1 MRVSGCNCHGSQIQH
16 RNLVGRI
23 GWGKSG
29 RCRTDCGPHKISG
42 FMHLAGQVHT
52 QTFNFISPVCAK
64 PKAKGALACPSGIL
78 CPHGH
83 LVTLPPDSSIL
94 TIGGSLKSRCN
105 SVPQL
110 CLPIN
115 LDLQVHCSD
124 IDIYVS
130 EYSAPAA
137 EL

>member
-1 MRVSGCNCHGSQIQH
+1 
-16 RNLVGRI
+16 
-23 GWGKSG
+23 
-29 RCRTDCGPHKISG
+29 
-42 FMHLAGQVHT
+42 MHLAGQVHT

-94 TIGGSLKSRCN
+94 TIGDM
-105 SVPQL
+105 
-110 CLPIN
+110 IWY
-115 LDLQVHCSD
+115 DD

-137 EL
+137 ELWMNNAE